1 MTPLVNNRTWEQHTG
16 LATGAIALGEV
27 TTLDHELLDD
37 TVEGRA
43 LVTEALLASGESA
56 EVLSGLGDGLAIEAD
71 DDAAEGLV
79 ALLNVEVDLVGDLG
93 ALGCLG
99 GLRKEQHGAEE
110 QRSGE
115 EESPEAE
122 HLDCVYDGLG

>member
-1 MTPLVNNRTWEQHTG
+1 MHNGTWKQHTG

-43 LVTEALLASGESA
+43 LITEALLASGKSA
-56 EVLSGLGDGLAIEAD
+56 EVFSGLGDGLAIETHN
-71 DDAAEGLV
+71 DAAEGLV

-99 GLRKEQHGAEE
+99 GLRKEQHRAEE
-110 QRSGE
+110 QRGGE
-115 EESPEAE
+115 EESPQAE
-122 HLDCVYDGLG
+122 HLDCSQ